1 MNRIEKAFENGNAL
15 ITFFTCGDPDMQTT
29 YSAVLCAVAGGADI
43 IGLNVPFSDPTAGSA
58 ESFKANERAFK
69 SGTTTDKIFE
79 LIGRIRRDIAVPIV
93 VMAYCNSI
101 FSYGSEKFISACR
114 QKGADAIIAT
124 DLPYE
129 EKDEFLPVCE
139 KYGVTLISLIAC
151 AKTERMEKIAREA
164 QGFLYFVPSA
174 DGAKDPAI
182 LRGECE
188 KVMRAVRKST
198 DVPCVLFGAD
208 RYCRKL
214 ADGLFDGIIADF
226 EISAIVE
233 KYGADSPERVGEFVK
248 AVKGEIK

>member
-29 YSAVLCAVAGGADI
+29 YSAVMCAVAGGADI

-58 ESFKANERAFK
+58 ESF
-69 SGTTTDKIFE
+69 TDKIFE
-79 LIGRIRRDIAVPIV
+79 LIGRLRGDIAVPIV

-164 QGFLYFVPSA
+164 QGFQ
-174 DGAKDPAI
+174 
-182 LRGECE
+182 
-188 KVMRAVRKST
+188 
-198 DVPCVLFGAD
+198 
-208 RYCRKL
+208 
-214 ADGLFDGIIADF
+214 
-226 EISAIVE
+226 
-233 KYGADSPERVGEFVK
+233 
-248 AVKGEIK
+248 